1 MLEAACEKKDKTHC
15 IWFNGWTFEGF
26 EDAKTVIIETIVED
40 LVASRPMSTKV
51 AEAAK
56 KVLRRIDW
64 LKMAKKAGDWRLPH
78 LLAYPHLIRL
88 RGCTNWQPTF

>member
-1 MLEAACEKKDKTHC
+1 VLKMLEAACEKKDKTHC

-64 LKMAKKAGDWRLPH
+64 LKMAKKAGG
-78 LLAYPHLIRL
+78 LAFTAFTGI
-88 RGCTNWQPTF
+88 PTFDQIKGMYEL